1 LHPPFFILGC
11 FSLFLALIFEK
22 LLQVLKNGYII
33 KLDFF
38 INFMEEISLKAQ
50 QIFSIGSFHVTNGL
64 FLTFVVSLILI
75 TFSLTFTRKLKM
87 VPGKLQGAVEMGVEG
102 LLGLMESTLGSMA
115 AAEKYFPLIATI
127 FIFILTSN
135 LLGIFPGVGSL
146 KFGGT
151 PLFRSPAADLN
162 FTLAFAVISVIVTN
176 IIGMAST
183 GVFRHIGKYI
193 NFHGPIEF
201 FIGILEMISEAAK
214 IISLS
219 FRLFGN
225 VFAGEVLLTIISFLV
240 PYFVPLPFLFLEVF
254 VGTIQAFIFAMITLV
269 SISLHIAVHEENH

>member
-1 LHPPFFILGC
+1 
-11 FSLFLALIFEK
+11 
-22 LLQVLKNGYII
+22 
-33 KLDFF
+33 
-38 INFMEEISLKAQ
+38 MEEISLKAQ
-50 QIFSIGSFHVTNGL
+50 QIFNIGGFGITNSF
-64 FLTFVVSLILI
+64 FLSLVVCFILI
-75 TFSLTFTRKLKM
+75 AFSLAMRSKAKLI
-87 VPGKLQGAVEMGVEG
+87 PGKLQSAVEMGVES
-102 LLGLMESTLGSMA
+102 LLGLMESTLGSME

-146 KFGGT
+146 TYGSV

-176 IIGMAST
+176 VLGMASV
-183 GVFRHIGKYI
+183 GMFAHIGKYL
-193 NFHGPIEF
+193 NFKGPIDF
-201 FIGILEMISEAAK
+201 FIGILEMVSEIAK

-225 VFAGEVLLTIISFLV
+225 VFAGEVLLTIISFLA
-240 PYFVPLPFLFLEVF
+240 PYFIPLPFLFLEVF

-269 SISLHIAVHEENH
+269 SISLHTTAHEVHEEH